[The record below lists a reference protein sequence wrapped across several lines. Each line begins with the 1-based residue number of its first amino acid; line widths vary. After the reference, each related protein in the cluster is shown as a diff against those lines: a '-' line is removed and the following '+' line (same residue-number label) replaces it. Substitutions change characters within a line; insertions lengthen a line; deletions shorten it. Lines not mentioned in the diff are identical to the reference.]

1 MSLQRFLDAQEED
14 YENALSEVKSG
25 RKASHWMW
33 YIFPQIKGL
42 GFSET
47 SRFYAIK
54 NKDEAEEYLHHPILG
69 KRLIEISNAL
79 LDLDTDD
86 AHSLFGSPDDLK
98 LKSSMTLF
106 SSLPGTN
113 PVFKSVLKKF
123 FNGKKDDKTLTLIGN
138 EEAN

>member
-1 MSLQRFLDAQEED
+1 
-14 YENALSEVKSG
+14 
-25 RKASHWMW
+25 MW

-54 NKDEAEEYLHHPILG
+54 NKDEAEEYLNHPVLG
-69 KRLIEISNAL
+69 KRLIEISKAL

-86 AHSLFGSPDDLK
+86 AHSIFGTPDDLK

-106 SSLPGTN
+106 SSIPDGH
-113 PVFKSVLKKF
+113 PVFENVLEKF
-123 FNGKKDDKTLTLIGN
+123 FAGKKDGKTLAILS
-138 EEAN
+138 EEKN